1 MKKGHKIHQLFE
13 RKKKKNREISPS
25 VAGTDLKIFQ
35 LIVGKN
41 VKSIHQFHEK
51 KYEICMAEKHC
62 KII

>member
-13 RKKKKNREISPS
+13 RKKKNREISPS

-41 VKSIHQFHEK
+41 VKSVHQFHEK
-51 KYEICMAEKHC
+51 KI
-62 KII
+62 